1 MRRLT
6 GRFGRMALAL
16 AMMSLAASGA
26 TTLASDDDDLKDPA
40 SIVPDQNQTPAIVSE
55 AAASIDQFVYGREN
69 GQGERPEQTLE
80 ALLRKKVDVLARAA
94 GISGEQQ
101 RKLLLAGQGDIR
113 RFIDRVDEI
122 KETCKSSPFDPNG
135 WQQIRKQVEPLQH
148 EFRGGLFAGDSL
160 FAKLLSK
167 VLTAEQMVRCARFDS
182 DRRLFQHRAGVQ
194 MTVLRLST
202 ALGLSD
208 DQRTRLEQLLL
219 KETRPAR
226 SIGRAY
232 PAVFFNVVFVQ
243 MGRLPEQ
250 KLKPLFEP
258 WQWRVLQTKLGS
270 VPGFAA
276 GLQAAA
282 IELDDERGPR
292 ERADANAK
300 QAGRVV
306 NGNAK

>member
-1 MRRLT
+1 MRRLI

-16 AMMSLAASGA
+16 AIMSLAASGA
-26 TTLASDDDDLKDPA
+26 LAADDDDLKEPA
-40 SIVPDQNQTPAIVSE
+40 SIVPDQNQPTANVSD
-55 AAASIDQFVYGREN
+55 AAASIDRFVYGREN
-69 GQGERPEQTLE
+69 EQAERPEQTLE
-80 ALLRKKVDVLARAA
+80 SLLRKKVDVLARAA
-94 GISGEQQ
+94 GASGEQQ

-113 RFIDRVDEI
+113 RFIDRVDDF
-122 KETCKSSPFDPNG
+122 KETCKSSPFEPNG
-135 WQQIRKQVEPLQH
+135 WQQIRQHVEPLQH

-167 VLTAEQMVRCARFDS
+167 MLTAEQAARCARFER

-208 DQRTRLEQLLL
+208 EQRTRLEQLLL

-232 PAVFFNVVFVQ
+232 PAVFFNIVFVQ
-243 MGRLPEQ
+243 MGRLPEK

-258 WQWRVLQTKLGS
+258 WQWRVLQTKLES

-276 GLQAAA
+276 GLQA
-282 IELDDERGPR
+282 
-292 ERADANAK
+292 
-300 QAGRVV
+300 
-306 NGNAK
+306 

>member
-1 MRRLT
+1 MRGLI

-16 AMMSLAASGA
+16 TIMSMAASSA
-26 TTLASDDDDLKDPA
+26 MAWVADDDDLKDPA
-40 SIVPDQNQTPAIVSE
+40 SIVPDQSQTPANVSE
-55 AAASIDQFVYGREN
+55 AAASIDQLVYGREN

-80 ALLRKKVDVLARAA
+80 SLLTKKVDVLARAA
-94 GISGEQQ
+94 GVSGEQQ
-101 RKLLLAGQGDIR
+101 RKLLLAGQGDIC

-122 KETCKSSPFDPNG
+122 KETCKSSPFDQNG
-135 WQQIRKQVEPLQH
+135 WQQIQKQVEPLQH

-167 VLTAEQMVRCARFDS
+167 MLTAEQAARCARFEQ

-208 DQRTRLEQLLL
+208 DQRTHLEQLLL

-226 SIGRAY
+226 SIGHAY
-232 PAVFFNVVFVQ
+232 PAVFFNIVFVQ

-258 WQWRVLQTKLGS
+258 WQWRVLQTKLEG

-276 GLQAAA
+276 GLQGMA
-282 IELDDERGPR
+282 IELDDERKPR
-292 ERADANAK
+292 EHADAAAK
-300 QAGRVV
+300 QAGQVL
-306 NGNAK
+306 NGNRK